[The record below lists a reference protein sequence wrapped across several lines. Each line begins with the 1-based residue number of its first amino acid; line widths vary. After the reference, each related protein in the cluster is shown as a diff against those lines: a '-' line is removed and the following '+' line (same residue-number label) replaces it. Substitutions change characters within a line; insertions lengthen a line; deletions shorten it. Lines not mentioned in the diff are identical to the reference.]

1 MRVLA
6 GRYELAAF
14 VGRGGMGE
22 VWAGRDRV
30 IGRHVAVKLL
40 PHNQGDPGGAELF
53 FREAR
58 TAGGLN
64 HRGVVTVHDMGQD
77 PADGTLF
84 LVMEY
89 IEGRDLA
96 AVLRQDGPPP
106 VPVALGWAAQGAA
119 ALAAAH
125 TAGIVHRDLKP
136 ANLMLTTGGEIKI
149 LDFGIA
155 RYMAASDKSSKVMGT
170 LAYMAPERFDEQSG
184 DARSDL
190 YAFGC
195 VLHELLTGSTP
206 FAATGPV
213 AMMTAHLNRT
223 PVPPGTLRPDVPAA
237 LDALVLRL
245 LAKAPEDRPASAT
258 EVHDALRALAAAPQT
273 PPSHAPAPQT
283 PTSLAPASLG
293 PVAPVDSPIAPA
305 TQAAPDLPAL
315 PDLPA
320 KPPAGFGPAPDPL
333 HSLATQTAATP
344 PRPPHPTVSDAEKAD
359 EAERPEGAATA
370 GEGRKP
376 QPLSRR
382 RMVWLGL
389 GAAVVAAT
397 ATTAAL
403 LDGDDTPKTPSDGN
417 NTASDAAAPSPGR
430 PDPGPRGWRFEA
442 HTVIPSSPVL
452 SAGTLRFTDG
462 HTIYGLDALT
472 GAELAQVALTDYVG
486 ELTAADG
493 MLFFADS
500 KGKLHARSGSERWVF
515 AAGDVIPGRP
525 AVANSRVYFGSRDKN
540 VYCVDTN
547 SGLKVWSFDAGEE
560 VFCPPTVVDGM
571 VYIGVGG
578 SESALYALDAVSGR
592 RMWAFRGGA
601 RFHLTPAVADG
612 LVFATGGDD
621 SLYAVD
627 TATGTKKWSVSL
639 KREAGADSRCRPSPP
654 VVASDTLYVGGGDNA
669 LHALD
674 PKTGTEKWTF
684 DINGPFTPSK
694 PTVVDGRVYVTD
706 LYERFGDVYAI
717 DAESGWQKWT
727 ARTGAKVGDAPE
739 YAPLVAGGLV
749 YVTNESGV
757 LAINATSGT
766 LPA

>member
-40 PHNQGDPGGAELF
+40 PHDQGGPGGAELF

-106 VPVALGWAAQGAA
+106 VPVAVGWAAQGAA

-155 RYMAASDKSSKVMGT
+155 RYMAAGDKSSKVMGT

-195 VLHELLTGSTP
+195 LLHELLTGSTP

-213 AMMTAHLNRT
+213 AMMTAHLNKT
-223 PVPPGTLRPDVPAA
+223 PVPPGSLRPDVPAA

-258 EVHDALRALAAAPQT
+258 EVHDALRALAAAAPRAT
-273 PPSHAPAPQT
+273 APPATRAAPA
-283 PTSLAPASLG
+283 ALG
-293 PVAPVDSPIAPA
+293 VH
-305 TQAAPDLPAL
+305 DLPA
-315 PDLPA
+315 LPA

-344 PRPPHPTVSDAEKAD
+344 PGLPQPSATLTEKTEED
-359 EAERPEGAATA
+359 
-370 GEGRKP
+370 RKP

-389 GAAVVAAT
+389 GAAVAAAT
-397 ATTAAL
+397 GTTAVL
-403 LDGDDTPKTPSDGN
+403 LDGDDNPKTPSDGN
-417 NTASDAAAPSPGR
+417 NTDAGAPSPGQTGS
-430 PDPGPRGWRFEA
+430 GPRGWRFEA

-452 SAGTLRFTDG
+452 AAGTVRFTDG

-472 GAELAQVALTDYVG
+472 GAEQAQVTLTDEVG
-486 ELTAADG
+486 ELTAAAG

-515 AAGDVIPGRP
+515 AAGDYIPGRP
-525 AVANSRVYFGSRDKN
+525 AVANDRVYFGSKDGN
-540 VYCVDTN
+540 VYCVHTVT
-547 SGLKVWSFDAGEE
+547 GLKTWSLATGDEVW
-560 VFCPPTVVDGM
+560 CPPTVADGM
-571 VYIGVGG
+571 VYLGVNG
-578 SESALYALDAVSGR
+578 SEPGLYALDAVTGSR
-592 RMWAFRGGA
+592 KWAFRGGA
-601 RFHLTPAVADG
+601 KFYTTPAVADG
-612 LVFATGGDD
+612 LVFATGNDD

-627 TATGTKKWSVSL
+627 AATGTKKWSVSL

-654 VVASDTLYVGGGDNA
+654 VVASGTLYVGGGDNA

-674 PKTGTEKWTF
+674 PKTGTTKWTF

-727 ARTGAKVGDAPE
+727 ARPNAEVGDSPE
-739 YAPLVAGGLV
+739 YTPLVANGLV
-749 YVTNESGV
+749 YVTNASGI

>member
-106 VPVALGWAAQGAA
+106 VPVAVGWAAQGAA

-206 FAATGPV
+206 FDATGPV
-213 AMMTAHLNRT
+213 AMMTAHLNKA

-258 EVHDALRALAAAPQT
+258 EVHDALRALATAPQAT
-273 PPSHAPAPQT
+273 MPLTPAPLT
-283 PTSLAPASLG
+283 PASLAQVA
-293 PVAPVDSPIAPA
+293 PVAPV
-305 TQAAPDLPAL
+305 AL
-315 PDLPA
+315 NVPDLPA

-333 HSLATQTAATP
+333 HGLATQTATTP
-344 PRPPHPTVSDAEKAD
+344 PRPPHPTAIEKAEED
-359 EAERPEGAATA
+359 
-370 GEGRKP
+370 RKP

-382 RMVWLGL
+382 RLLWLGL
-389 GAAVVAAT
+389 GATVVAAT
-397 ATTAAL
+397 GTAVTL
-403 LDGDDTPKTPSDGN
+403 LDGEDDPKTPSAGSA
-417 NTASDAAAPSPGR
+417 TGTGAPSGGQTGS
-430 PDPGPRGWRFEA
+430 GPRGWRFEA
-442 HTVIPSSPVL
+442 QTTIPSSPVL
-452 SAGTLRFTDG
+452 SAGTVRFTDG

-472 GAELAQVALTDYVG
+472 GAEQAQVTLKDEVG

-515 AAGDVIPGRP
+515 AAGAYIPGRA
-525 AVANSRVYFGSRDKN
+525 AVANSRVYFGSKDKN

-547 SGLKVWSFDAGEE
+547 SGLKVWSFDTGDE
-560 VFCPPTVVDGM
+560 VFCPPTVADGR

-578 SESALYALDAVSGR
+578 SEPGLYALNAVTGSR
-592 RMWAFRGGA
+592 KWAFRGGA
-601 RFHLTPAVADG
+601 KFYTTPAVADG
-612 LVFATGGDD
+612 LVFATGNDD
-621 SLYAVD
+621 ALYAVD
-627 TATGTKKWSVSL
+627 ASTGTKKWSVSL

-674 PKTGTEKWTF
+674 PKTGTTKWTF

-694 PTVVDGRVYVTD
+694 PTVVDGRVYVAD
-706 LYERFGDVYAI
+706 LYERFGDVYAV
-717 DAESGWQKWT
+717 DAVSGWQKWT
-727 ARTGAKVGDAPE
+727 ARPNAKVGDAPE
-739 YAPLVAGGLV
+739 YAPLVANGLV

-757 LAINATSGT
+757 LAINAASGT
-766 LPA
+766 LPV

>member
-40 PHNQGDPGGAELF
+40 PHSQGDPGGAELF

-106 VPVALGWAAQGAA
+106 VPVAVGWAAQGAA

-136 ANLMLTTGGEIKI
+136 ANLMLTTGGEVKI

-155 RYMAASDKSSKVMGT
+155 RYMAAGDKSSKVMGT

-206 FAATGPV
+206 FGATGPV
-213 AMMTAHLNRT
+213 AMMTAHLNKA
-223 PVPPGTLRPDVPAA
+223 PVAPGTLRPDVPAA

-245 LAKAPEDRPASAT
+245 LAKAPEDRPASAA
-258 EVHDALRALAAAPQT
+258 EVHDALRALAAAPQAT
-273 PPSHAPAPQT
+273 MPLTPAPLT
-283 PTSLAPASLG
+283 PASLAPAT
-293 PVAPVDSPIAPA
+293 PIDAPIGAPA
-305 TQAAPDLPAL
+305 VLNVPAL

-333 HSLATQTAATP
+333 HGLATQTAATP
-344 PRPPHPTVSDAEKAD
+344 PRPPHPSASLTEKAEED
-359 EAERPEGAATA
+359 G
-370 GEGRKP
+370 KP

-382 RMVWLGL
+382 RLLWLGL

-397 ATTAAL
+397 GTTAVL
-403 LDGDDTPKTPSDGN
+403 LDGDDNSKTPSDGN
-417 NTASDAAAPSPGR
+417 NTDANAGAPSPGQTGA
-430 PDPGPRGWRFEA
+430 GPRGWRFEA

-452 SAGTLRFTDG
+452 SAGTVRFTDG

-472 GAELAQVALTDYVG
+472 GSEQAQVALTDEVG

-500 KGKLHARSGSERWVF
+500 KGKVHARSGSERWVF
-515 AAGDVIPGRP
+515 AAGGYIPGRP
-525 AVANSRVYFGSRDKN
+525 AVANDRVYFGSKDGN
-540 VYCVDTN
+540 VYCVNTTT
-547 SGLKVWSFDAGEE
+547 GLKTWSFATGDE
-560 VFCPPTVVDGM
+560 VWCPPTVADGM
-571 VYIGVGG
+571 VYIGVNG
-578 SESALYALDAVSGR
+578 SEPGLYALDAVTGSR
-592 RMWAFRGGA
+592 KWAFRGGA
-601 RFHLTPAVADG
+601 KFYTTPAVTDG
-612 LVFATGGDD
+612 LVFATGNDD
-621 SLYAVD
+621 ALYAVD
-627 TATGTKKWSVSL
+627 AATGTKKWSVSL

-654 VVASDTLYVGGGDNA
+654 VVAPDTLYVGGGDNA

-674 PKTGTEKWTF
+674 PKTGTTKWTF
-684 DINGPFTPSK
+684 NINGPFTPSK
-694 PTVVDGRVYVTD
+694 PTVVDGRVYVAD
-706 LYERFGDVYAI
+706 LYERFGDVYAV
-717 DAESGWQKWT
+717 DAVSGWQKWT

-739 YAPLVAGGLV
+739 YAPLVANGLV

-757 LAINATSGT
+757 LAINATSGA